1 MKKAPK
7 APFSSDGQT
16 LLLSCTW
23 HAETLVE
30 AVNTATG
37 RNITLLASVERVAF
51 AAHVQIQVMTNGRVD
66 LDNVTA
72 RARSSN

>member
-7 APFSSDGQT
+7 APFSSDGQLRFGST
-16 LLLSCTW
+16 R
-23 HAETLVE
+23 HAETLVK

-51 AAHVQIQVMTNGRVD
+51 AAHVQIQVMTN
-66 LDNVTA
+66 
-72 RARSSN
+72 S